1 MSTLTEIEAAI
12 AKLPPTQWMEIRRW
26 MDANTPAETAPE
38 ALRAFRQ
45 LQGEVRLTTEAASAW
60 KASVTGARR

>member
-26 MDANTPAETAPE
+26 MDANAPAGTALE
-38 ALRAFRQ
+38 ALQAFRQ
-45 LQGEVRLTTEAASAW
+45 LQDEVGLTTEAASAW